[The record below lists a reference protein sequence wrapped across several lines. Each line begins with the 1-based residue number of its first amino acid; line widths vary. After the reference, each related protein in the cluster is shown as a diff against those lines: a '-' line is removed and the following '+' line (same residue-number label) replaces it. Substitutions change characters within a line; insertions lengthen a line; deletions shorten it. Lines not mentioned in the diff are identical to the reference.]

1 LVSHRTREE
10 QGHDE
15 AKEVP
20 GKNRLKCVD
29 IPVCD
34 GYSQQPQSKRHK
46 ASFDSER
53 SRDYSR
59 ETNIKVGRPAS
70 PPMALGG

>member
-1 LVSHRTREE
+1 
-10 QGHDE
+10 
-15 AKEVP
+15 VP
-20 GKNRLKCVD
+20 GKNRVKIVD

-34 GYSQQPQSKRHK
+34 EDSQQPQSTRHK

-59 ETNIKVGRPAS
+59 ETNIKVGRPVS
-70 PPMALGG
+70 PLMALGG